1 MKTSD
6 RPQPAERRPLKEAI
20 TEMIGFN
27 LLMVMAGVMALS
39 AVSRLGRDYFSQTS
53 TPIAL
58 QLGNSALDHLGWGLG
73 ITTTVVFGCLV
84 ASAGGQVFFGST
96 SEEAQLRRSLGVL
109 AELTVSAMLPVTL
122 LAASTALM
130 APAQFG
136 AVFVIVPV
144 YFVLWVLSVQ
154 VGRFVVLER
163 QERLKRAQK
172 DKDWALGLLKT
183 LRNRPRTTTWRAVL
197 VVSAVS
203 LAPSMAL
210 ALAWDVAVGVTPLS
224 PSLGTV
230 SVSAAT
236 AALLT
241 KLYVDCSAG
250 HLTRR
255 TTADT
260 FANWVLPG
268 YVTLVVIAFSIL
280 MFLASWRYGI
290 GYLGAIVISLTF
302 GVPEIIGVTL
312 RPKQRRLGFVGRA
325 AVHSAR
331 RATGRTLKNAHKT
344 LVELD
349 PRDEPA
355 ESDIPAGLSRLES
368 ASEHPDPRSK
378 WQRIATIVLER

>member
-27 LLMVMAGVMALS
+27 LLMVMLGVIALF
-39 AVSRLGRDYFSQTS
+39 AVSRAVGGSFSQTS
-53 TPIAL
+53 SPIAL
-58 QLGNSALDHLGWGLG
+58 QLGNSALDQLGWGLG

-84 ASAGGQVFFGST
+84 ASAGGQVFFGNT

-130 APAQFG
+130 VPAKYG
-136 AVFVIVPV
+136 AVFVIVPI

-154 VGRFVVLER
+154 VGRFIVLER
-163 QERLKRAQK
+163 RERLKRAQK
-172 DKDWALGLLKT
+172 DLDWALGLLDA
-183 LRNRPRTTTWRAVL
+183 LSNRPRTSIWRAVL
-197 VVSAVS
+197 VVSVVS
-203 LAPSMAL
+203 LVPSMVL
-210 ALAWDVAVGVTPLS
+210 ALAWDAVVGETPVS
-224 PSLGTV
+224 ASLGTV

-236 AALLT
+236 AALLA

-255 TTADT
+255 TTVDT

-268 YVTLVVIAFSIL
+268 YVTVIALAFSML

-290 GYLGAIVISLTF
+290 GYLSAILITLAF
-302 GVPEIIGVTL
+302 GVLGIVGVSR
-312 RPKQRRLGFVGRA
+312 RPGQRRLGPIGRA
-325 AVHSAR
+325 TVQSAR
-331 RATGRTLKNAHKT
+331 RTAGRTLKNAHKT

-349 PRDEPA
+349 PRDETSGP
-355 ESDIPAGLSRLES
+355 DLPTGPGGLTSPG
-368 ASEHPDPRSK
+368 EHLDQRSK
-378 WQRIATIVLER
+378 WKRIAEIVLER